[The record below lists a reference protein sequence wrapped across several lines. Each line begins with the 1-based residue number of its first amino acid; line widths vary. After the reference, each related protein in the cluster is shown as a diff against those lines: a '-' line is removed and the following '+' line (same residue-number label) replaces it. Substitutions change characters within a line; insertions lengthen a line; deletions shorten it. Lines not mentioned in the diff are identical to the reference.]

1 MTPQKPFHVRECAV
15 QEIVGIRNAQ
25 LGILLKH
32 KQAVQVPFQAEIRAS
47 KPRGGVAGLAG
58 FGVLRAFVKKVLMPL
73 EPCFQ
78 AAHLLGVK
86 GVGFGFYFGNGQGL
100 AADVVKQ
107 NHDAGGR
114 NKWYP

>member
-15 QEIVGIRNAQ
+15 QEIGSVRNTQ

-47 KPRGGVAGLAG
+47 ESRVGVAGLAS
-58 FGVLRAFVKKVLMPL
+58 FEVLCALVKKVLMPL

-86 GVGFGFYFGNGQGL
+86 GVGFGFDFGNGQGV

-107 NHDAGGR
+107 NHDAGDR
-114 NKWYP
+114 NKWCP

>member
-15 QEIVGIRNAQ
+15 QEIGGIRNAP

-47 KPRGGVAGLAG
+47 KPRVGVAGLAS
-58 FGVLRAFVKKVLMPL
+58 FEVLCAFVEKVLMPL

-78 AAHLLGVK
+78 AAFK
-86 GVGFGFYFGNGQGL
+86 VGS
-100 AADVVKQ
+100 AAVL
-107 NHDAGGR
+107 
-114 NKWYP
+114 